1 MSKINI
7 YRLSSIYLIKQIN
20 KFILIFLN
28 WIQIDKWITYMKKI
42 LRVTNLQ
49 NNKKGQN
56 LNFKISSLTIL
67 IYKFKKEIET

>member
-1 MSKINI
+1 
-7 YRLSSIYLIKQIN
+7 
-20 KFILIFLN
+20 
-28 WIQIDKWITYMKKI
+28 MKKI

-56 LNFKISSLTIL
+56 LNFKLSSLTIL